1 MRLLALLVLVTAFVS
16 EAAAQDVPFTE
27 GTVWDVTF
35 VQVNEGRLYDY
46 MVDLREGWKRIYDA
60 AKEEGHI
67 ISYKILM
74 ADRAHPA
81 DWDLLILVEYPNW
94 AAFDGIRERFDRIS
108 ETVFGSL
115 EQESRAS
122 IERGSLRTILGAKVA
137 QELTLR

>member
-1 MRLLALLVLVTAFVS
+1 MA
-16 EAAAQDVPFTE
+16 
-27 GTVWDVTF
+27 
-35 VQVNEGRLYDY
+35 
-46 MVDLREGWKRIYDA
+46 DLRDGWKRIYDA
-60 AKEEGHI
+60 AQEEGHI

-108 ETVFGSL
+108 EQVFGSL
-115 EQESRAS
+115 ETENQAS

-137 QELTLR
+137 QELNLR

>member
-1 MRLLALLVLVTAFVS
+1 MRLLALLVLATAVVS
-16 EAAAQDVPFTE
+16 EAAAQDLPFTE

-46 MVDLREGWKRIYDA
+46 MADLREGWKRIYDA

-67 ISYKILM
+67 VSYKILM

-108 ETVFGSL
+108 EQVFGSL
-115 EQESRAS
+115 ETENQAS

-137 QELTLR
+137 QELNLR